1 MSAPR
6 WGADAAVGVSQALA
20 VLLVHLGSEEDR
32 QLAAGAL
39 TLGVQRPSYWW
50 ASETCLLSPSSQ
62 PGRLSLLAQ
71 AHPPFSISMDSF
83 SSIH

>member
-32 QLAAGAL
+32 QLAGSRCL
-39 TLGVQRPSYWW
+39 HLGSP
-50 ASETCLLSPSSQ
+50 ETKLPVGIRNLSPVPKQ
-62 PGRLSLLAQ
+62 PSR
-71 AHPPFSISMDSF
+71 
-83 SSIH
+83 